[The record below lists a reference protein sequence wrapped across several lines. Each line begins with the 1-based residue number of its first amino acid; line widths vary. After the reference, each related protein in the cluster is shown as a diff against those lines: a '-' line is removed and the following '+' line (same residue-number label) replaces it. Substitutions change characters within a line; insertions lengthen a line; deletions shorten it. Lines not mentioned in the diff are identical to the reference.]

1 MQAVVCGEKK
11 FLNVKLKKNRRK
23 ENMAVMFGTHIV
35 LTASLMRQMY
45 HDPQAKTHA
54 LPFFLLNSLDL
65 VCFLLDFYG
74 N

>member
-1 MQAVVCGEKK
+1 
-11 FLNVKLKKNRRK
+11 
-23 ENMAVMFGTHIV
+23 MAVMFGTHIV